1 MTVRCF
7 NFLLF
12 TAITFMFNGLYQPV
26 LAQKN
31 NSQILWYDTP
41 AKNWN
46 EALPLGNGKL
56 GVMVFG
62 NPNTERIQLNDDSLW
77 PGAPGDWN
85 EPEGT
90 REDIET
96 IRTLLINNQTEAA
109 DSLFV
114 SKFSRKR
121 IVRSHQTLGDLY
133 ITFKNHDK
141 ISHYRRDLDISKAIA
156 SVTYQTNKHQISQ
169 EVLVS
174 NPHKVIAIKLSSNTP
189 LSDKNCIT

>member
-1 MTVRCF
+1 
-7 NFLLF
+7 
-12 TAITFMFNGLYQPV
+12 
-26 LAQKN
+26 
-31 NSQILWYDTP
+31 
-41 AKNWN
+41 
-46 EALPLGNGKL
+46 
-56 GVMVFG
+56 MVFG

-77 PGAPGDWN
+77 PESPGDWN

-90 REDIET
+90 KEDIKT

-156 SVTYQTNKHQISQ
+156 SVTYQTNKEHQISQ

-189 LSDKNCIT
+189 DGLNAKLSLNRPKDRGEPTVNVFTNKDNLLIMQGKVTQRGGKVDALTFTLF

>member
-1 MTVRCF
+1 MAW
-7 NFLLF
+7 NF
-12 TAITFMFNGLYQPV
+12 
-26 LAQKN
+26 
-31 NSQILWYDTP
+31 
-41 AKNWN
+41 
-46 EALPLGNGKL
+46 
-56 GVMVFG
+56 
-62 NPNTERIQLNDDSLW
+62 
-77 PGAPGDWN
+77 GDWN

-121 IVRSHQTLGDLY
+121 IVRSHQTLCDLY

-156 SVTYQTNKHQISQ
+156 SVTYQTNEHQISQ

-174 NPHKVIAIKLSSNTP
+174 TS
-189 LSDKNCIT
+189 